1 MHFVLE
7 MTKLKPY
14 VILSFKKNAESQS
27 RQKEMIENTHTEQHH
42 NNAENSEKH
51 SLPQESSTPKNNEKD
66 NGKYQK
72 LMLSSIK
79 KVIDRSLWGFSWPME
94 T

>member
-1 MHFVLE
+1 
-7 MTKLKPY
+7 
-14 VILSFKKNAESQS
+14 
-27 RQKEMIENTHTEQHH
+27 MIENPHVEQHH

-79 KVIDRSLWGFSWPME
+79 KLIDRSLWGFSWPME